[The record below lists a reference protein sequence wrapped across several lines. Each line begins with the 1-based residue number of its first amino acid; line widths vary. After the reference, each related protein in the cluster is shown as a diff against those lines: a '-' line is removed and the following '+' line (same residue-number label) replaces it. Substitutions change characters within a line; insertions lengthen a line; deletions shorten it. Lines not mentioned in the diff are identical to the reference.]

1 MINLENANTLVTAS
15 ESSERLT
22 RSVWTRRPGNFG
34 EGLPVEEIRR
44 ELSLMLAS
52 ADFTASE
59 RNRRV
64 LQYVVECALQER
76 VQDISA
82 YHIATRVYGRGEKF
96 DAVKDPIVRIE
107 ISRLRRDLEM
117 YYLKAG
123 RLSPLRF
130 SIPKG
135 RYFPKVARV
144 VPVRPTSDKASASPF
159 LVSVLRASLCAW
171 SGAQDAAAAAW
182 QDLLLA
188 DPALLENLHASV
200 IREVGDEEV
209 TKMIVEGVLRAARK
223 TT

>member
-1 MINLENANTLVTAS
+1 MINMDNTNTLVAAP
-15 ESSERLT
+15 EPCKRPARAIWI
-22 RSVWTRRPGNFG
+22 RSTENFG

-44 ELSLMLAS
+44 ELALMLAS
-52 ADFTASE
+52 PDFAASE

-64 LQYVVECALQER
+64 LQYIVECALQEKEE
-76 VQDISA
+76 DITA
-82 YHIATRVYGRGEKF
+82 YNIATRVYGRGDTF
-96 DAVKDPIVRIE
+96 DAVQDPIVRIE

-123 RLSPLRF
+123 RLSPVRF

-135 RYFPKVARV
+135 RYLPKVVRV
-144 VPVRPTSDKASASPF
+144 VPTGAASDEASVSPF

-171 SGAQDAAAAAW
+171 SGSQDAAAAAW

-188 DPALLENLHASV
+188 DPALLANLHASV
-200 IREVGDEEV
+200 VREVGDEEV